1 MSESTSTTVP
11 LPPARIRFMPEDKD
25 DATFVRGGVQ
35 LAEVLRSHGM
45 SDDDQVL
52 DLGSGY
58 GRLAIGLLSS
68 GFRGGYVVLD
78 IQKRP
83 ITWCRRHLTPFT
95 DRRFRFVHLD
105 VRSGRYNPR
114 GAIAPTDLR
123 FPVRKGS
130 QDCVAVFSV
139 FTHMYEADIRRYLR
153 EIRRVLTTDGVAV
166 TTWFVYDEAR
176 LPAATSE
183 ETTVFPMVNE
193 INAVTRY
200 SEPSDPLRAIAYD
213 EAHVHRMVAR
223 AGLRLTRTAYGS
235 WCGEPSTTGQDVLV
249 LAKARPQRPSALR
262 RLRRRVRRVRRV
274 RRSG

>member
-1 MSESTSTTVP
+1 
-11 LPPARIRFMPEDKD
+11 MPEDKD
-25 DATFVRGGVQ
+25 DDTFVRGGVR
-35 LAEVLRSHGM
+35 LAEVLSSHGM
-45 SDDDQVL
+45 TNDARLL

-68 GFRGGYVVLD
+68 GFRGRYVGLD

-83 ITWCRRHLTPFT
+83 IAWCRRHLTPFT
-95 DRRFRFVHLD
+95 ERRFRFVHLD

-114 GAIAPTDLR
+114 GAIAPTDIR
-123 FPVRKGS
+123 FPVRRDS

-153 EIRRVLTTDGVAV
+153 EIRRVLTSDGIAV
-166 TTWFVYDEAR
+166 TTWFVYDDAR

-200 SEPSDPLRAIAYD
+200 SEPTDPLRAIAYD
-213 EAHVHRMVAR
+213 EDHVHRMVAR
-223 AGLRLTRTAYGS
+223 AGLQLTDTAYGS
-235 WCGEPSTTGQDVLV
+235 WCGEPSATGQDVLV
-249 LAKARPQRPSALR
+249 LAKARPQPSSPLR
-262 RLRRRVRRVRRV
+262 RLRRRF
-274 RRSG
+274 RRSLRAR